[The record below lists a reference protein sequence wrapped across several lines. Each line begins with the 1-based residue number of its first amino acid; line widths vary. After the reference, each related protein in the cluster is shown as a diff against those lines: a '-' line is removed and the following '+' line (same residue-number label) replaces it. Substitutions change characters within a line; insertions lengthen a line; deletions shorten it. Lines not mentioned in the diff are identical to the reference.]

1 MALLLGIEVP
11 AHVAFL
17 GEIGNTGSVASPPLS
32 QTLIETAHEHGIT
45 TIVTGW

>member
-17 GEIGNTGSVASPPLS
+17 GEVGGSGHVTSPPLS